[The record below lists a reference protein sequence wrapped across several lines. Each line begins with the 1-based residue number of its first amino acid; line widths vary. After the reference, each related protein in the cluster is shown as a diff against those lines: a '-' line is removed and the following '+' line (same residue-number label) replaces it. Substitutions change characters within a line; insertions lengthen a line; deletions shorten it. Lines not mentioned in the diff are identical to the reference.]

1 MGLSLTDLSAVM
13 DASGDTTL
21 SEGLSEAIFSAKKC
35 LRSLRREKKFQKYDD
50 YFERI
55 FANDGIIIVG
65 VDKPRTVIIYFPE
78 NQTALY
84 LAP

>member
-1 MGLSLTDLSAVM
+1 M
-13 DASGDTTL
+13 DASGDPTL
-21 SEGLSEAIFSAKKC
+21 SEGLSAAIFIAKKC
-35 LRSLRREKKFQKYDD
+35 LRSLSIEKKIKKYDD
-50 YFERI
+50 YYERI
-55 FANDGIIIVG
+55 FSNGGIIIVG